1 MYAGEKQF
9 PSSSVNPSGR
19 ILPSSS
25 ETTGQ
30 IYSTSYLTP
39 TQIGGITDITA
50 LDGLLYFSDD
60 YVDSIGREIQVYDPA
75 QDSFWVAF
83 DIYPGNENESYAEDF
98 IVFDGELYCTA
109 EDGINGT
116 ELWKYNPITG
126 QATLAADINPGPD
139 DSNPSWLTVYDG
151 ELYFA
156 GFRDGVSSE
165 IFSYN
170 PTTDSVRQRTDFSN
184 ALTARYLTVYH
195 DKLFF
200 QGRYSSS
207 VNAELIYYDAAQD
220 TTVLT
225 EDLNPGASSPQDLL
239 VFNDKLYFSTYKDGF
254 GRELWEYN
262 DTMLS
267 IVTDIRPGEP
277 DSDPSQLTLFNGKM
291 YFAANDGTHGPE
303 IWSIA
308 ECLNLFVNTE
318 TPGSVGG
325 TGSID
330 LTIQGGIPPYTIL
343 WSTGETTEDVSGL
356 LPGVYT
362 ATVSDSSG
370 CLSEITAEIL
380 MFNAIDRL
388 DAAQLVL
395 FPNPNNGIGWNSSLD
410 SQING
415 AGTPNTSGSFGIYKE
430 I

>member
-1 MYAGEKQF
+1 M
-9 PSSSVNPSGR
+9 
-19 ILPSSS
+19 
-25 ETTGQ
+25 
-30 IYSTSYLTP
+30 
-39 TQIGGITDITA
+39 
-50 LDGLLYFSDD
+50 
-60 YVDSIGREIQVYDPA
+60 
-75 QDSFWVAF
+75 
-83 DIYPGNENESYAEDF
+83 
-98 IVFDGELYCTA
+98 
-109 EDGINGT
+109 
-116 ELWKYNPITG
+116 
-126 QATLAADINPGPD
+126 
-139 DSNPSWLTVYDG
+139 TVYDG

-395 FPNPNNGIGWNSSLD
+395 FPNPNNGSFRIQTEGISIKSVDVYDLQGRLQY
-410 SQING
+410 SQQMHGYVSRHSIELNQKQTG
-415 AGTPNTSGSFGIYKE
+415 LYLVRVFTEEGVAERKVVIR
-430 I
+430 